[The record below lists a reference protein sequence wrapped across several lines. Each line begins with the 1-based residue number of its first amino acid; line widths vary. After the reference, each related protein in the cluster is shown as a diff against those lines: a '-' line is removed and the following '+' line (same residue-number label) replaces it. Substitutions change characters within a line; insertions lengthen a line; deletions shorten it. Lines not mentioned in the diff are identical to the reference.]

1 MTETMMAAVQEGR
14 GVQIRD
20 VARPVPGPR
29 EILTR
34 NHAASLNRADLGMAA
49 GHAHGAAGGAGS
61 LIGLEWAGEVVAT
74 GAEVTRFRV
83 GDRVMCGGLGGYAQ
97 YGKVDE
103 RRAMALPSSGMDWQ
117 EAATLTV
124 ALRTMHDA
132 VRLNGRL
139 EAGESVLILGASSGV
154 GLMGLQIARLLGA
167 SVVLGS
173 STTAEKRARLSEFGA
188 TGTVDTSA
196 PDWSAQVLDATG
208 GRGVDLVV
216 DMLSGPGTNETMR
229 ATAITGR
236 IVNVG
241 RLAGARAEFDFDLH
255 ALRRIRYV
263 GVTFRTRSD
272 DEVGAIIS
280 AVERDLGQALAEGKL
295 RLPIDR
301 VLPLSRAQEA
311 LDEMKANRHFGK
323 IVLDCS

>member
-1 MTETMMAAVQEGR
+1 
-14 GVQIRD
+14 
-20 VARPVPGPR
+20 
-29 EILTR
+29 
-34 NHAASLNRADLGMAA
+34 
-49 GHAHGAAGGAGS
+49 
-61 LIGLEWAGEVVAT
+61 
-74 GAEVTRFRV
+74 
-83 GDRVMCGGLGGYAQ
+83 
-97 YGKVDE
+97 
-103 RRAMALPSSGMDWQ
+103 
-117 EAATLTV
+117 
-124 ALRTMHDA
+124 
-132 VRLNGRL
+132 
-139 EAGESVLILGASSGV
+139 
-154 GLMGLQIARLLGA
+154 
-167 SVVLGS
+167 
-173 STTAEKRARLSEFGA
+173 
-188 TGTVDTSA
+188 
-196 PDWSAQVLDATG
+196 VLDATD